1 MNSKEFSKKLTT
13 SKKKKKQHKN
23 ASMKR
28 MIILI
33 IRILLFLIIYEYRKK
48 NQLESE
54 LQHEND
60 KMYNEII
67 ELKKKNVSSCIPG

>member
-1 MNSKEFSKKLTT
+1 
-13 SKKKKKQHKN
+13 
-23 ASMKR
+23 MKR

-33 IRILLFLIIYEYRKK
+33 IRILLFLIIHEYRKK

-67 ELKKKNVSSCIPG
+67 ELKKKNVSSFTQG